1 MESVKITFNSSTGE
15 TPCADGVLGEWYDG
29 GFFLEY
35 FYCGDCCSIAYDGKS
50 LTQSRAGTTNLKI
63 EVIEHKNTLCTLSEC
78 GGVGEIPVFTKS
90 LRVWDTPAGKMIKIV
105 YNLGGEDIRLEI
117 SAVRK

>member
-15 TPCADGVLGEWYDG
+15 TPCADGVLGEWYNG

-50 LTQSRAGTTNLKI
+50 LTQSRA
-63 EVIEHKNTLCTLSEC
+63 
-78 GGVGEIPVFTKS
+78 
-90 LRVWDTPAGKMIKIV
+90 
-105 YNLGGEDIRLEI
+105 
-117 SAVRK
+117 